1 MSLVGKKTP
10 IFSTTAVIS
19 GNKVVENFTLEPFIG
34 KQEVVF
40 FFYPKDFNSA
50 CSTEILAFQEKIEE
64 FEKRNVALIG
74 VSTDTEESHLAWLAT
89 SKDKGGIES
98 VTFTLV
104 ADNSKTIA
112 NNFGVLAGDWDY
124 DDSGQL
130 SFVGEPIAYKGT
142 FIIDKEGI
150 VRQETINDFSLV
162 RNIDEIIRHLD
173 DLQRTENKME
183 DKTEI
188 WGKGENKMSAN

>member
-10 IFSTTAVIS
+10 IFSTAAVLN
-19 GNKVVENFTLEPFIG
+19 GNKVIKNFTLEQFLG
-34 KQEVVF
+34 KQDVVL
-40 FFYPKDFNSA
+40 FFYPKDFNTS
-50 CSTEILAFQEKIEE
+50 CSTEILAFQEKLIE

-89 SKDKGGIES
+89 PTDKGGIEN
-98 VTFTLV
+98 VTFTLA

-124 DDSGQL
+124 DDAGQL

-142 FIIDKEGI
+142 FIIDKTGI

-173 DLQRTENKME
+173 NLQKSENQTKN
-183 DKTEI
+183 KPGN
-188 WGKGENKMSAN
+188 WKKGGKEKI

>member
-10 IFSTTAVIS
+10 IFSTTAVVN
-19 GNKVVENFTLEPFIG
+19 GNKVIENFNLDQYLE
-34 KQEVVF
+34 KQEVVL
-40 FFYPKDFNSA
+40 FFYPKDFNASCA
-50 CSTEILAFQEKIEE
+50 TEILSFQEKLEE
-64 FEKRNVALIG
+64 FKKRNVALIG

-89 SKDKGGIES
+89 PKEKGGIES
-98 VTFTLV
+98 VTFKLI

-124 DDSGQL
+124 DDAGQL

-142 FIIDKEGI
+142 FIIDKNGI
-150 VRQETINDFSLV
+150 VRQETINDFSIV

-173 DLQRTENKME
+173 DLQSSENQIE
-183 DKTEI
+183 DHSDNWKK
-188 WGKGENKMSAN
+188 GKNIMHAN